1 MKYLSR
7 IKNWVSRLLGKSKPS
22 DRERLKCSICGTAV
36 PEGESSC
43 PLCGSTDLISANDPG
58 TSPAR
63 SLSRER
69 ATQHTEPAADE
80 SVTQL
85 QRVRTNQ
92 ILSNNP
98 DAWTET
104 KEGYEV
110 SVDNDTRV
118 VGSKQ
123 EAAQLLKESE

>member
-7 IKNWVSRLLGKSKPS
+7 IKNWVSRFVWKREPS
-22 DRERLKCSICGTAV
+22 DRGGLKCSICGTAV
-36 PEGESSC
+36 PEGEDNC

-69 ATQHTEPAADE
+69 ATQHTEPSADK

-85 QRVRTNQ
+85 QRVRTDQ

-104 KEGYEV
+104 PEGYEV
-110 SVDNDTRV
+110 TLKDETTL

-123 EAAQLLKESE
+123 EAARLLKETE